1 MNVTTMNNQAI
12 SSINAKPI
20 DKTAPSSGSSPDE
33 VKNHGSLVTQ
43 ANISNEGM
51 VGSFLSNLSTGQQA
65 EVEAFVSQVHQQKS
79 AGLFDAKSMAKQAP
93 SSINELSAMLNVST
107 EDLLDHIPTEAKS
120 DVSID
125 GIGQANANAVTT
137 YNTVSQ
143 HS

>member
-12 SSINAKPI
+12 SSINTKPI
-20 DKTAPSSGSSPDE
+20 DKPVPSPDD
-33 VKNHGSLVTQ
+33 VKNHGNLVTQ

-51 VGSFLSNLSTGQQA
+51 VGSFLSNLSTEQQA

-107 EDLLDHIPTEAKS
+107 EDLLDHIPTESKP

-143 HS
+143 QS